1 MAYCAPH
8 CVRRK
13 GEKRKLK
20 VINQLF
26 QAILLL
32 NSEAEKWG
40 EVEERV
46 QYSTRN
52 KSSYEE
58 NITSIMARALTALT
72 WPWYASDGSPISTLT
87 IRTSIIITHK
97 DSGNTHCI
105 RANQRFNHGYLL
117 RELSPWNIWKFSI
130 EPKTESSFPKKN
142 CLPNHHHRQDKM
154 TRTMEFL

>member
-46 QYSTRN
+46 QYSPRL

-72 WPWYASDGSPISTLT
+72 WP
-87 IRTSIIITHK
+87 
-97 DSGNTHCI
+97 
-105 RANQRFNHGYLL
+105 
-117 RELSPWNIWKFSI
+117 
-130 EPKTESSFPKKN
+130 
-142 CLPNHHHRQDKM
+142 
-154 TRTMEFL
+154 